1 MGDLGPQMQHEPLFK
16 TKQAHVAQAQLAAAQ
31 LQQCGYCTESKMA
44 LQPQNHVQDAQGKG

>member
-16 TKQAHVAQAQLAAAQ
+16 TKQGHVTQAQLAAAQ